1 MKATFSNHVLTAHT
15 CHAGC
20 VLTLDGCH
28 YVANRPGLIR
38 HLDGLLAFPPP
49 PQPHAPHASLPVDP
63 QVKAAIV
70 CGPPTQ
76 GSPGT
81 HSHAPLPVDPQSKA
95 AQAPILVGFAETG
108 AEGLK
113 PCLLSTQATQVQER
127 SLELLEREWK
137 PFCLQVDALMET
149 SLSSMCVRFTKP
161 CYRPCNKAR
170 IT

>member
-81 HSHAPLPVDPQSKA
+81 HFGWLCGDRSRGPQALPALNPGHSGTRKKLGA
-95 AQAPILVGFAETG
+95 VGKGVETV
-108 AEGLK
+108 
-113 PCLLSTQATQVQER
+113 LLAGRCPHGNLFVIHVR
-127 SLELLEREWK
+127 SFHQTVL
-137 PFCLQVDALMET
+137 PTMQ
-149 SLSSMCVRFTKP
+149 
-161 CYRPCNKAR
+161 
-170 IT
+170 